1 MNGTE
6 NLTALL
12 VELDDLGISAR
23 VVAGD
28 LRLRPKEKVT
38 PELAARLGRHKTEI
52 VRLLALDQDQREAW
66 LERVAICTVDGNL
79 SEEAAE
85 AVAWAQIE
93 AGK

>member
-1 MNGTE
+1 MSAAE
-6 NLTALL
+6 NLMALF
-12 VELDDLGISAR
+12 VELDDLGVSAR

-38 PELAARLGRHKTEI
+38 PELAARLQLHKAEL
-52 VRLLALDQDQREAW
+52 VRLMALDPDQREAW

-93 AGK
+93 ASK